1 MTVKEEFDALENDP
15 RKRQCP
21 KYPAISCVSDGC
33 EGCTF
38 NDLYDKAHSETEGKP
53 MTVDEVKEFLKK
65 DSMKEAVLIGS
76 EDEREKYY
84 PAIVGFDEE
93 KGRVIYDYGL
103 LCECFANE
111 FRKSDEESGDLVV
124 DHDYDTDGVEWVDY
138 NVIRSLPYWGEHAPV
153 VMSSDV
159 NEEEQ
164 E

>member
-38 NDLYDKAHSETEGKP
+38 NDLYDKVHSEMKGKP

-65 DSMKEAVLIGS
+65 DSMQEAVLIGS
-76 EDEREKYY
+76 KDEREKYY

-93 KGRVIYDYGL
+93 KGRVIYDYFL

-111 FRKSDEESGDLVV
+111 FRKSDEEDGTLVV
-124 DHDYDTDGVEWVDY
+124 DHDYYLDGNEWVDY
-138 NVIRSLPYWGEHAPV
+138 NVIRSLPYWGEHAPIV
-153 VMSSDV
+153 KGT
-159 NEEEQ
+159 EEED
-164 E
+164 

>member
-38 NDLYDKAHSETEGKP
+38 NDLYDKVHSEMEGKP

-65 DSMKEAVLIGS
+65 DSMQKAVLIGS
-76 EDEREKYY
+76 EEEREKYY

-93 KGRVIYDYGL
+93 NGRVVYDYFL
-103 LCECFANE
+103 LCKCFANE
-111 FRKSDEESGDLVV
+111 FRKSDEESGDLVA

-138 NVIRSLPYWGEHAPV
+138 NVIRSLPYWGEHAPIV
-153 VMSSDV
+153 KGT
-159 NEEEQ
+159 EEED
-164 E
+164 

>member
-1 MTVKEEFDALENDP
+1 
-15 RKRQCP
+15 
-21 KYPAISCVSDGC
+21 
-33 EGCTF
+33 
-38 NDLYDKAHSETEGKP
+38 

-84 PAIVGFDEE
+84 PAIVGFDED
-93 KGRVIYDYGL
+93 KGRVVYDYGL
-103 LCECFANE
+103 LCQCFSDE

-124 DHDYDTDGVEWVDY
+124 DHDYDTDGVEWVEY

-159 NEEEQ
+159 NEEE
-164 E
+164 EP